1 MEVDVQ
7 TVNVGNPVELKCNSP
22 TKFSACYFSKTGES
36 TIYKMHPKA
45 TFLDKRLQCLCD
57 HDDKIDP
64 QRVCGLFIKEAKI
77 EDTGEWKC
85 EVHIAEN
92 NLLRTTSAMMTLT
105 VKGIET
111 ESDVTNNAKTPLM
124 TTNSTLIPIVTPPP
138 PRPPPSPR
146 PLSSCVNKNTR
157 LVGFNVWPEDFK
169 IAKTIQECSEMCW
182 KTHICK
188 FWSYS
193 RKEKKCLGKSSGAMG
208 GCSMNYGYDSGR
220 WNCDPFKGPRNEMY
234 GKGKCY

>member
-85 EVHIAEN
+85 EVHIAEH

-111 ESDVTNNAKTPLM
+111 ESDVTNNAKTPL
-124 TTNSTLIPIVTPPP
+124 IVTPLPLPSTPP

-146 PLSSCVNKNTR
+146 PLSSCVMKNTR
-157 LVGFNVWPEDFK
+157 LVGFNIWPNNFK
-169 IAKTIQECSEMCW
+169 IAKTIQECKKICSTTYKCW
-182 KTHICK
+182 

-193 RKEKKCLGKSSGAMG
+193 RKEKKCFGKSNSAIN

-220 WNCDPFKGPRNEMY
+220 WNCDPFKKTRNEIY
-234 GKGKCY
+234 AKCKHI